1 MKKVYWKIIAKIID
15 RHNRKLT
22 IKIDN
27 EKFIQELCTVNRELD
42 LDKYSKLIK
51 MLKKRYK

>member
-1 MKKVYWKIIAKIID
+1 MKKIYWKIISKIID

>member
-1 MKKVYWKIIAKIID
+1 MKKIYWKIISKIIN

-22 IKIDN
+22 IKIDD

-42 LDKYSKLIK
+42 LDKYSRLTK

>member
-1 MKKVYWKIIAKIID
+1 MKKIYWKIISKIID

-22 IKIDN
+22 INIDN

>member
-1 MKKVYWKIIAKIID
+1 MKKVYWKIISKIID
-15 RHNRKLT
+15 RYNHKLT

-42 LDKYSKLIK
+42 LDKYFKLIK

>member
-1 MKKVYWKIIAKIID
+1 MKKVYWKIISKIID
-15 RHNRKLT
+15 RHNHKLT

-42 LDKYSKLIK
+42 LDKYSRLTK

>member
-1 MKKVYWKIIAKIID
+1 MKKIYWKIILKIID

>member
-1 MKKVYWKIIAKIID
+1 MKKIYWKIISKIID
-15 RHNRKLT
+15 RYNHKLT

-42 LDKYSKLIK
+42 LDKYFKLIK

>member
-1 MKKVYWKIIAKIID
+1 MKRVYWKIISKIID

-27 EKFIQELCTVNRELD
+27 EKFIRELCTVNHELD
-42 LDKYSKLIK
+42 LNKYLRLTK

>member
-1 MKKVYWKIIAKIID
+1 MKKIYWKIISKIID

-27 EKFIQELCTVNRELD
+27 EKFIQELCIVNHELD
-42 LDKYSKLIK
+42 LDKYFKLIK